1 MDICEFY
8 IMLIIFV
15 YIIVLLDGDVLRV
28 DGDESDGIIYNDNRV

>member
-15 YIIVLLDGDVLRV
+15 YIIVLCDGDVLRV
-28 DGDESDGIIYNDNRV
+28 DGDVWDSIIYNDNRV